1 VLHDL
6 HGMRTSRISGWGMAL
21 PDKVV
26 TNADLEAM
34 LDTTDQW
41 IVERSG
47 IRERRIGGTTAGL
60 AVASGRAAFERAG
73 ADPASVGLLVLATS
87 TPDQTLPATSATV
100 QHQLGLTCGAVDMNA
115 ACSSF
120 VYALVSAHQF
130 VAGGVDRVLVIGSET
145 MSRIIDWDDRGTAVL
160 FGDGAGAVL
169 LDAVDA
175 PSDSLLAWD
184 LGSNGALR
192 SILDA
197 DVGGF
202 LQMEGKE
209 VFRQAIRA
217 VVDSAARVMAK
228 AGVGPDDIAL
238 VVPHQAN
245 IRIIDA
251 VNAKLGFTIDR
262 TSVNLDRT
270 GNTSAASI
278 PMALVEAADAGR
290 LAPGDLVL
298 FLGFGAGMTWASAVV
313 RWDAT

>member
-1 VLHDL
+1 
-6 HGMRTSRISGWGMAL
+6 MRASTLSGWGMAL

-47 IRERRIGGTTAGL
+47 IRERRIGGTTSGL
-60 AVASGRAAFERAG
+60 AVAAGRAAPARARAG
-73 ADPASVGLLVLATS
+73 PASVGLLVLATS

-100 QHQLGLTCGAVDMNA
+100 QHQLGLGCGAFDVNA

-120 VYALVSAHQF
+120 VYAYVAAHQF

-145 MSRIIDWDDRGTAVL
+145 MSRIIDWDDRSTAVL
-160 FGDGAGAVL
+160 FGDGAGALL

-175 PSDSLLAWD
+175 SSDNLLGWD

-217 VVDSAARVMAK
+217 VVDSAGRAMAN
-228 AGVGPDDIAL
+228 AGVNADDIAL

-251 VNAKLGFTIDR
+251 VNAKLGFTIER
-262 TSVNLDRT
+262 TAVNLDRT

-298 FLGFGAGMTWASAVV
+298 LLGFGAGMTWASAVM
-313 RWDAT
+313 RWDGGA

>member
-1 VLHDL
+1 
-6 HGMRTSRISGWGMAL
+6 MAL

-26 TNADLEAM
+26 TNADLEAT
-34 LDTTDQW
+34 LDTSDQW

-47 IRERRIGGTTAGL
+47 IRERRIGGTTSGL
-60 AVASGRAAFERAG
+60 AVASGRAALERAG

-100 QHQLGLTCGAVDMNA
+100 QHQLDLSCGAFDVNA

-120 VYALVSAHQF
+120 VYSLVAAHQF
-130 VAGGVDRVLVIGSET
+130 VVGGVDRVLVIGSET
-145 MSRIIDWDDRGTAVL
+145 MSRIIDWDDRSTAVL
-160 FGDGAGAVL
+160 FGDGAGAFVV
-169 LDAVDA
+169 DAVDA
-175 PSDSLLAWD
+175 PSDNLLAWD

-197 DVGGF
+197 DIGGF
-202 LQMEGKE
+202 VQMEGKE

-245 IRIIDA
+245 VRIIDA
-251 VNAKLGFTIDR
+251 VNAKLGFTLER
-262 TSVNLDRT
+262 TAVNLDRT

-290 LAPGDLVL
+290 IAPGDLVL
-298 FLGFGAGMTWASAVV
+298 FLGFGAGMTWASALV
-313 RWDAT
+313 RWDPA

>member
-1 VLHDL
+1 
-6 HGMRTSRISGWGMAL
+6 MAL

-34 LDTTDQW
+34 LDTSDQW

-47 IRERRIGGTTAGL
+47 IRERRIGGTTSGL
-60 AVASGRAAFERAG
+60 AVTAGRAAIERAG
-73 ADPASVGLLVLATS
+73 IDPASIGLLVLATS

-100 QHQLGLTCGAVDMNA
+100 QHQLGLTCGGFDVNA

-120 VYALVSAHQF
+120 VFALVTGHQF

-145 MSRIIDWDDRGTAVL
+145 MSRIIDWDDRSTAVL
-160 FGDGAGAVL
+160 FGDGAGAFVL
-169 LDAVDA
+169 EATDA
-175 PSDSLLAWD
+175 PSDNMLGWD

-197 DVGGF
+197 DIGGF

-217 VVDSAARVMAK
+217 VVDSAGRAMAK
-228 AGVGPDDIAL
+228 AGVTSADIAL

-251 VNAKLGFTIDR
+251 VNAKLGFSIER
-262 TSVNLDRT
+262 TAVNLDRT

-278 PMALVEAADAGR
+278 PMALV
-290 LAPGDLVL
+290 
-298 FLGFGAGMTWASAVV
+298 GFGAGMTWASAVM
-313 RWDAT
+313 RWDPDR

>member
-1 VLHDL
+1 
-6 HGMRTSRISGWGMAL
+6 MRTSTLSGWGMAL

-26 TNADLEAM
+26 TNADLEAT
-34 LDTTDQW
+34 LDTSDQW

-47 IRERRIGGTTAGL
+47 IRERRIGGTTSGL
-60 AVASGRAAFERAG
+60 AVTAGRAALDRAG

-100 QHQLGLTCGAVDMNA
+100 QHQLGLTCGAFDVNA

-120 VYALVSAHQF
+120 VYAFVVAHQF

-145 MSRIIDWDDRGTAVL
+145 MSRIIDWDDRTTAVL
-160 FGDGAGAVL
+160 FGDGAGALL

-175 PSDSLLAWD
+175 PSDSLLGWD

-197 DVGGF
+197 DVGGY
-202 LQMEGKE
+202 LQMQGKE

-217 VVDSAARVMAK
+217 VVESAGKAMAN
-228 AGVGPDDIAL
+228 AGVVADDIAL

-251 VNAKLGFTIDR
+251 VNAKLGFTIER
-262 TSVNLDRT
+262 TAVNLDRT
-270 GNTSAASI
+270 GNTSAASV
-278 PMALVEAADAGR
+278 PMAFVEAADDGR
-290 LAPGDLVL
+290 LKPGDLVL
-298 FLGFGAGMTWASAVV
+298 LLGFGAGMTWASAVV
-313 RWDAT
+313 RWDGFHG